1 MSLRTRLRI
10 AIVALV
16 VLIVTALSL
25 LYLADFTQT
34 TIQTTNEKGS
44 SITYELMGQLEDR
57 IKETLALREKRPTN
71 AQDYKAACLEIV
83 KTDPRITAMLQR
95 ARASVRTVGQV
106 AITDG
111 RRIVLA
117 ASDDSTKGQRLPDID
132 VVETGSWVQGFMA
145 LFSLN
150 RDFAYARPLVVSGD
164 NRPFLYII
172 VVTES
177 LFLRHALAP
186 AFGHLRYAFVMAL
199 GASVSLAFWLPNLV
213 LRPLERISQKIDSI
227 SAGDVTTTGNTKRGE
242 SAEFADVQTK
252 LNLLGQQFRGAREDA
267 VTLRTNIDRLLSQ
280 LEEAVLLF
288 DSRGRLVVAGELAGR
303 VFGRDPKQM
312 LGRSRD
318 ELFPAPSELGAAIQ
332 AALTARVHAHDLLF
346 EVNGKRIIVGID
358 PLEEPGKQGA
368 GALVRIRDAETRQQL
383 GQALD
388 LSSRLAAISRLTGG
402 VAHEIKNPLNAIALH
417 LEVLKTKLDTSEP
430 EIGVI
435 SREIQRLDRVVKTF
449 LDFNRPVELQMA
461 EFDLAALAG
470 ETAEFLTPQAK
481 HKGVRVESGLDGSLP
496 IRGDRELLRQA
507 ILNVM
512 VNGIEAMG
520 EGGGRLIVQSA
531 KVGKDCLL
539 EITDTGP
546 GIPEDVQKKIFNLY
560 FTTKEK
566 GSGIGLAMTFR
577 LVQLHGGTIEI
588 LSKAGHGATFRMS
601 FPEAVAAG

>member
-16 VLIVTALSL
+16 VLIVTVLSL

-71 AQDYKAACLEIV
+71 AQDYKAECLEIV

-111 RRIVLA
+111 GRIVLA

-132 VVETGSWVQGFMA
+132 VVETGSWLQGFAA

-227 SAGDVTTTGNTKRGE
+227 TAGEVTAAGNAPRGE

-267 VTLRTNIDRLLSQ
+267 VTLRTNIDQLLSQ

-312 LGRSRD
+312 LGRGSD
-318 ELFPAPSELGAAIQ
+318 ELFPSPSELGAAIH
-332 AALTARVHAHDLLF
+332 AAVTARVHAHDLMF
-346 EVNGKRIIVGID
+346 EVNGKKIIVGID

-368 GALVRIRDAETRQQL
+368 GALVRIRDAETRQRL

-388 LSSRLAAISRLTGG
+388 LSSRLAAITRLTGG

-417 LEVLKTKLDTSEP
+417 LEVLKTKLDIQEP

-461 EFDLAALAG
+461 EFDLAGLAR
-470 ETAEFLTPQAK
+470 ETAAFLTPQAK
-481 HKGVRVESGLDGSLP
+481 HKGVIVEPGLDGSLP

-546 GIPEDVQKKIFNLY
+546 GIPEEVQKKIFNLY

-588 LSKAGHGATFRMS
+588 LSKAGRGATFRMT